1 LAQDSH
7 GIDGEEGQRD
17 DVMRFLISVVY
28 MCMFLLAPLHAL
40 MPLELFVKEHKLRVQ
55 LQMTPHISLF
65 NI

>member
-1 LAQDSH
+1 MAQDSH

-28 MCMFLLAPLHAL
+28 MCMFLLAPLHASL
-40 MPLELFVKEHKLRVQ
+40 LELFVKEHKLRVQ
-55 LQMTPHISLF
+55 LQMAPHISLF